1 MPPVRDPPPLCGRKY
16 LAGDGSVLSSF
27 RSPVR
32 GAGLVRRGEVAS
44 DPQIVALGRLE
55 NPLEYCRPAV
65 YNRPSVYAQPGSGR
79 LAGAL
84 QPGVAGAIMRI
95 GSRSQVEGDKRIV
108 SKLSTGIS
116 LCTEGTNS
124 YTHFSLYSG
133 QDLGKDDT
141 GA

>member
-1 MPPVRDPPPLCGRKY
+1 MGSEKPGATRIRLLLAFAAIYVLWGSTY
-16 LAGDGSVLSSF
+16 LAIRLAIETLPPFLMAGSRFLI
-27 RSPVR
+27 
-32 GAGLVRRGEVAS
+32 AG
-44 DPQIVALGRLE
+44 VALYAYSSRSG
-55 NPLEYCRPAV
+55 RPALC
-65 YNRPSVYAQPGSGR
+65 N
-79 LAGAL
+79 
-84 QPGVAGAIMRI
+84 
-95 GSRSQVEGDKRIV
+95 RSQVEGDKRIV